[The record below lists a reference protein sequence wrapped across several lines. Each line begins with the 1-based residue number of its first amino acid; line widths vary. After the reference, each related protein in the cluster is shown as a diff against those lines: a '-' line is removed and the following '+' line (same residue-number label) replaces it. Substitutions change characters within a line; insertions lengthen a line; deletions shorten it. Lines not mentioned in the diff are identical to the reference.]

1 MRMPL
6 KTTSVLAALLLVLCL
21 TSCAERIT
29 APPEPIVLLPPES
42 VFKTCEVPTLQ
53 GDTWGDIG
61 SHALALQ
68 TALSI
73 CAGQVA
79 TLNQWRV
86 AVEEKQ
92 NGRQTAQ

>member
-1 MRMPL
+1 M
-6 KTTSVLAALLLVLCL
+6 TSAPAALLLVLFL
-21 TSCAERIT
+21 ASCAERT
-29 APPEPIVLLPPES
+29 PPPPLVLFPPES
-42 VFKTCEVPTLQ
+42 VFTPCEQPKLQ

-79 TLNQWRV
+79 TLNQWR
-86 AVEEKQ
+86 EGIRKDP
-92 NGRQTAQ
+92 

>member
-1 MRMPL
+1 MPL
-6 KTTSVLAALLLVLCL
+6 KMTSAPAALLLVLFL
-21 TSCAERIT
+21 ASCAERT
-29 APPEPIVLLPPES
+29 PPPPAPIVLLPPES
-42 VFKTCEVPTLQ
+42 VFTPCEQPKLQ

-79 TLNQWRV
+79 TLNQWRD
-86 AVEEKQ
+86 AA
-92 NGRQTAQ
+92 GRNQ

>member
-1 MRMPL
+1 M
-6 KTTSVLAALLLVLCL
+6 
-21 TSCAERIT
+21 
-29 APPEPIVLLPPES
+29 LLPPES
-42 VFKTCEVPTLQ
+42 VFNPCEQPKLQ

-79 TLNQWRV
+79 TLNQWR
-86 AVEEKQ
+86 AAAGKKQ
-92 NGRQTAQ
+92 

>member
-1 MRMPL
+1 M
-6 KTTSVLAALLLVLCL
+6 TSAPAALLLVLFL
-21 TSCAERIT
+21 ASCAERT
-29 APPEPIVLLPPES
+29 PPPPAPIVLLPPES
-42 VFKTCEVPTLQ
+42 VFKLCEQPTLQ

-79 TLNQWRV
+79 TLIQWRASSV
-86 AVEEKQ
+86 SKQ
-92 NGRQTAQ
+92 

>member
-1 MRMPL
+1 MSAPA
-6 KTTSVLAALLLVLCL
+6 TLLLVLFL
-21 TSCAERIT
+21 TSCAERT
-29 APPEPIVLLPPES
+29 PPPPAPLVLFPPES
-42 VFKTCEVPTLQ
+42 VFKPCEVPALQ

-79 TLNQWRV
+79 TMNQWR
-86 AVEEKQ
+86 ESIGREK
-92 NGRQTAQ
+92 